1 MRRDGK
7 YSLLLAIGMLLVGAG
22 VSPAQSPNTGATPQH
37 PIDTRPEGQGT
48 TCTYSA
54 SRSKGA
60 VTGSSTCPI
69 PDASAAS
76 AAKRFPYPGETPEI
90 TPSSQQVPITPSPS
104 TDSQT
109 PAQSTAKR
117 FPYPGE
123 PANSTTPN
131 GPLKDAGSSGESTSS
146 SNASSSSDS
155 NLPPDDAAGSNNPD
169 ALPAPKRA
177 RKKLPPVARQTPDE
191 QEEED
196 VKVAGF
202 YQNDGNYRAAYMR
215 AKDAVSI
222 TGDDPDAQ
230 FALAEAARKL
240 GKFDE
245 AQKSYKRCL
254 DLDPVPKLR
263 KASEKALKEM
273 AGS

>member
-1 MRRDGK
+1 MG
-7 YSLLLAIGMLLVGAG
+7 LVLGGAG
-22 VSPAQSPNTGATPQH
+22 VVRAQNSNSGTTPQH
-37 PIDTRPEGQGT
+37 PIDTRPEGQGP

-54 SRSKGA
+54 SRSNGA
-60 VTGSSTCPI
+60 VTGSSTSPV
-69 PDASAAS
+69 PDASSAS

-90 TPSSQQVPITPSPS
+90 TPSAQQAPNTLAPA

-109 PAQSTAKR
+109 PPQSTAKR

-123 PANSTTPN
+123 PTNNAGTSSS
-131 GPLKDAGSSGESTSS
+131 PLKDAGSSGESTSS
-146 SNASSSSDS
+146 SSSSSSSDS
-155 NLPPDDAAGSNNPD
+155 NLPPDDAAGGSSPD

-191 QEEED
+191 QEVED

-263 KASEKALKEM
+263 RASEKALKEM